1 MADKKLLRKI
11 APIIMS
17 AAVAMTSSPVGVMAE
32 DFTSGEVSVEVSDET
47 IYDSDEISDDYDESS
62 EADDSA
68 DFGTDTE
75 DGFESGEAAE
85 EESGFEDGETG
96 DTEDAFLANT
106 EGETNNE
113 AGAVKT
119 VEDGQI
125 VLMNIPYEA
134 FYRSELKNNDV
145 KVDAFT
151 SATKAKTKM
160 SGVMNNFPGIGNRFR
175 SFRTSG
181 SPGSSRFF
189 DLLVTGRSSLRGCFL
204 CLLI

>member
-32 DFTSGEVSVEVSDET
+32 DFTSGEAAVEVSEET
-47 IYDSDEISDDYDESS
+47 AYGSDEISDDYDESS

-96 DTEDAFLANT
+96 DTEDVFLADT

-160 SGVMNNFPGIGNRFR
+160 SGVMNGNAAYHTSAEGNELAGVTFPW
-175 SFRTSG
+175 
-181 SPGSSRFF
+181 
-189 DLLVTGRSSLRGCFL
+189 
-204 CLLI
+204 

>member
-75 DGFESGEAAE
+75 DGFESEKPQKRSLDLRTAKP
-85 EESGFEDGETG
+85 ET
-96 DTEDAFLANT
+96 
-106 EGETNNE
+106 
-113 AGAVKT
+113 
-119 VEDGQI
+119 Q
-125 VLMNIPYEA
+125 
-134 FYRSELKNNDV
+134 
-145 KVDAFT
+145 
-151 SATKAKTKM
+151 KM
-160 SGVMNNFPGIGNRFR
+160 LF
-175 SFRTSG
+175 
-181 SPGSSRFF
+181 
-189 DLLVTGRSSLRGCFL
+189 
-204 CLLI
+204 

>member
-75 DGFESGEAAE
+75 DGFETGEAAE

-106 EGETNNE
+106 EGDTNNE

-160 SGVMNNFPGIGNRFR
+160 SGVMNGNAAYHTSAEGNELAGVLFR
-175 SFRTSG
+175 
-181 SPGSSRFF
+181 
-189 DLLVTGRSSLRGCFL
+189 
-204 CLLI
+204 

>member
-145 KVDAFT
+145 KVDAFIHDE
-151 SATKAKTKM
+151 SKNKDERRDEWKCCL
-160 SGVMNNFPGIGNRFR
+160 SYKR
-175 SFRTSG
+175 
-181 SPGSSRFF
+181 
-189 DLLVTGRSSLRGCFL
+189 GRK
-204 CLLI
+204 

>member
-32 DFTSGEVSVEVSDET
+32 DFISGEVAVEVSEET
-47 IYDSDEISDDYDESS
+47 TYGSDEISDDYDESS

-68 DFGTDTE
+68 DFATDTE

-96 DTEDAFLANT
+96 DTEDAFLADT

-113 AGAVKT
+113 AGALKT

-125 VLMNIPYEA
+125 VPVSYTHLTLPTTPY
-134 FYRSELKNNDV
+134 V
-145 KVDAFT
+145 
-151 SATKAKTKM
+151 
-160 SGVMNNFPGIGNRFR
+160 
-175 SFRTSG
+175 
-181 SPGSSRFF
+181 
-189 DLLVTGRSSLRGCFL
+189 
-204 CLLI
+204 